1 LTVVLQP
8 GVSVSGRVSFDGPDQ
23 PPSDL
28 SSFRV
33 VLNGAKPSEN
43 GMSSSLA
50 HVAVD
55 GRFTLE
61 GVTPGVYRVS
71 ILSPSHWRAK
81 SFIVGGRDALDFLL
95 TVDGTRDIAG
105 AEVTLGTRGS
115 MLSGTLVD
123 GAGRPAPAHTI
134 IVFPDDPTYWVP
146 NSRRIQ
152 ATRPSTD
159 GRFSLAN
166 LPAGGYRLVAVD
178 DLEDGQW
185 FDPEVLEQL
194 SAAALPLT
202 LAVGENKTQDLRIS
216 R

>member
-1 LTVVLQP
+1 
-8 GVSVSGRVSFDGPDQ
+8 
-23 PPSDL
+23 L

-33 VLNGAKPSEN
+33 VLNGARPSED

-50 HVAVD
+50 SIAAD

-61 GVTPGVYRVS
+61 GVTPGVYRVNV
-71 ILSPSHWRAK
+71 LSPPNWRPR
-81 SFIVGGRDALDFLL
+81 FFNVGGRDALDFLL
-95 TVDGTRDIAG
+95 TVTANQEIGPAELTMTTRTA
-105 AEVTLGTRGS
+105 TLG
-115 MLSGTLVD
+115 GTLLD
-123 GAGRPAPAHTI
+123 ASGRPAPAHTI

-146 NSRRIQ
+146 SSRRIR

-159 GRFSLAN
+159 GRYSLAN

-185 FDPEVLEQL
+185 FDPSVLRQL
-194 SAAALPLT
+194 AGAAL
-202 LAVGENKTQDLRIS
+202 AISIGDGENKVQDLRVA